1 MLKRKIFHKL
11 ASIDEVES
19 IIEKYIT
26 LKPLGIEEVYLDD
39 ALGRVLAEDVFSPI
53 DHPPFDRS
61 EMDGYAVG
69 STDLEGVDDL
79 HPRNLKIIGRI
90 EPGEHPRIEV
100 KPGTAVEIATGAM
113 IPRGADS
120 VVMVEYTKKINN
132 EVIVYR
138 STVPGENIAFT
149 ASDISIGDLVL
160 QEGTLLGPSEIGL
173 LAGLGIKKIKVYYR
187 PKTAV
192 FSTGSEIV
200 EPGEELVPG
209 KVYDVNGYLVTNT
222 LRELGID
229 ARFLGKLPDKY
240 DVIKESIQDTL
251 KWADIVITSGGTSAG
266 LSDLIY
272 RVFNEL
278 GSPGIIVHGLKLK
291 PGKPTVIA
299 IANKKLLIGLPG
311 FPLSCFMVL
320 HKIIKPILA
329 KLAGIKLSPTS
340 RVKARIPFRIKK
352 PLGKTWLLP
361 VALVS
366 TEKGYTAYP
375 VSMKSGSISPLVL
388 SDGYLV
394 LPENKDL
401 VIEGSEEIVELFM
414 DISNIPRLNIIGS
427 NDILLYK
434 YIATTGFK
442 HYTRVIATGSIGG
455 WLAVKRGEAD
465 IAPTHLLDEE
475 TGKYNTP
482 YLEKLG
488 VKKKAIIIR
497 GYDRRIGIIVA
508 KGNPKGIK
516 SIEDFIKP
524 GIRIVN
530 RTKGSGTRTF
540 LDIKLKNIARRKGLD
555 FNEITKRIDGYTYEL
570 KTHTAVAAAIAQGRA
585 DAGIG
590 IEAAARLYGL
600 DFIPVSWEEYD
611 FLIPVNRLK
620 KKEVATFIKK
630 LKSGILERLVKK
642 IPGYRIPDDIG
653 EEKN

>member
-1 MLKRKIFHKL
+1 MERKIFHKL
-11 ASIDEVES
+11 AGMDEVES
-19 IIEKYIT
+19 IIEKYIP
-26 LKPLGIEEVYLDD
+26 LKPLGTEEVSLED

-61 EMDGYAVG
+61 EMDGYAVR

-79 HPRNLKIIGRI
+79 HPRSLKIIGKI

-100 KPGTAVEIATGAM
+100 NPGTAVEIATGAM

-120 VVMVEYTKKINN
+120 VVMVEYTKKKNN
-132 EVIVYR
+132 EIIIYR

-149 ASDISIGDLVL
+149 ASDISMGDLIL

-173 LAGLGIKKIKVYYR
+173 LAGLGIRKIKVYCR
-187 PKTAV
+187 PKAAV
-192 FSTGSEIV
+192 FSTGNEIV
-200 EPGEELVPG
+200 EPGEKLAPG
-209 KVYDVNGYLVTNT
+209 KVYDVNGYLVTST
-222 LRELGID
+222 LQKLGID
-229 ARFLGKLPDKY
+229 AKFLGKLPDKY
-240 DVIKESIQDTL
+240 DVMKKSIQDTL

-266 LSDLIY
+266 LGDLIY
-272 RVFNEL
+272 RVFDEL
-278 GSPGIIVHGLKLK
+278 GDPGIIIHGLKLK

-299 IANKKLLIGLPG
+299 IADKKLLIGLPG

-320 HKIIKPILA
+320 HKIVKPILA
-329 KLAGIKLSPTS
+329 KLAGVKLPPTN

-361 VALVS
+361 VALVL
-366 TEKGYTAYP
+366 TEKGYSAYP

-394 LPENKDL
+394 LPENRDL
-401 VIEGSEEIVELFM
+401 VLEGSEETVELFR
-414 DISNIPRLNIIGS
+414 DISNLPRLNIIGS

-434 YIATTGFK
+434 YIAAAGLK
-442 HYTRVIATGSIGG
+442 HYTRVIATGSMGG

-475 TGKYNTP
+475 SGKYNTP
-482 YLEKLG
+482 YLEKLEL
-488 VKKKAIIIR
+488 KEKAIIIR
-497 GYDRRIGIIVA
+497 GYDRRIGIIIA
-508 KGNPKGIK
+508 KGNPKAIK
-516 SIEDFIKP
+516 SIDDFLKP

-530 RTKGSGTRTF
+530 RTKGSGTRTL
-540 LDIKLKNIARRKGLD
+540 LDIKLKEIASKKGLN
-555 FNEITKRIDGYTYEL
+555 FSKIIKKIDGYTYEL

-600 DFIPVSWEEYD
+600 DFIPISWEEYD
-611 FLIPVNRLK
+611 FLIPIDRLK
-620 KKEVATFIKK
+620 KKEVATFIKT
-630 LKSGILERLVKK
+630 LKSGILEQLIKK
-642 IPGYRIPDDIG
+642 IPGYRIPDNIG